1 MRSHARANAISAVDA
16 TMVSRSGMAISL
28 PPLFVSL
35 TLSTVHDELFV
46 DGVSDSVI
54 SNVRIPAA

>member
-1 MRSHARANAISAVDA
+1 MRSQARANAISAVDA
-16 TMVSRSGMAISL
+16 TIGSSFGMAISL

-35 TLSTVHDELFV
+35 TRSTVHDELFV
-46 DGVSDSVI
+46 DGASDGVI